1 MTRAIT
7 LAFLL
12 LIVSHFFTTRAEA
25 DLYYDTYQGTG
36 AYPTF
41 PGNGGSLTYPTALS
55 SGTVTGI
62 DFNWSSGAVLDSGQ
76 TDRVIVH
83 FYGYITIPDTGSQ
96 DIQFYLYADDG
107 VYMKL
112 DSTVVINDWQEQGAS
127 TWNYISTDQTLTGG
141 STYYLDMWMYENGGG
156 AAVKLYWDQTGSVA
170 IVPTSVYATTSG
182 PSTSTTIGSS
192 PGISGGQSTEIT
204 SARTRA
210 GTYNSNSDNSVYID
224 QAGDNNTVT
233 ITQQGT
239 AGNHVRGIDGAS
251 AGVITG
257 DSNTIDLKQGASTS
271 TDPNLIE
278 LSVVG
283 STNDISLYQDRQDDG
298 SQDTSAGGG
307 HTISLDL
314 FGSLNTIDVIQRN
327 DAGNDGNY
335 LGIDLVGNSNN
346 ISVIQ
351 RSNAGVTA
359 FIDVTGDNNLVDL
372 TQDYTVG
379 GGNHFADITLI
390 GNGHNVDLT
399 QSGSGSHNATI
410 SLTYGSASSSVTL
423 DQNSSLDQSY
433 SLEQTCYTIGG
444 CSATVTQYD

>member
-25 DLYYDTYQGTG
+25 DLNYDTYQGTG

-112 DSTVVINDWQEQGAS
+112 DSTVVIDDWQEQGPA
-127 TWNYISTDQTLTGG
+127 TWNYVSTDQTLTGG

-170 IVPTSVYATTSG
+170 IVPTSVYATTYTP
-182 PSTSTTIGSS
+182 PSTSTVTGSS

-210 GTYNSNSDNSVYID
+210 STYNSNSDNSVYID

-257 DSNTIDLKQGASTS
+257 DSNTIEIMQGASTS

-278 LSVVG
+278 LSVIG
-283 STNDISLYQDRQDDG
+283 STNDILLYQDRATDG
-298 SQDTSAGGG
+298 SQDGLASGG

-314 FGSLNTIDVIQRN
+314 FGDLNTIDVMQRN
-327 DAGNDGNY
+327 NSLAQGHY
-335 LGIDLVGNSNN
+335 VGIDLIGDSNVIDVLQTNDYSKKLFSTVTGNSNLIN
-346 ISVIQ
+346 VIQ
-351 RSNAGVTA
+351 K
-359 FIDVTGDNNLVDL
+359 GDSSK
-372 TQDYTVG
+372 Y
-379 GGNHFADITLI
+379 AEIELI
-390 GNGHNVDLT
+390 GNGHSVDLT
-399 QSGSGSHNATI
+399 QQGLGNHDASI

>member
-25 DLYYDTYQGTG
+25 DLNYDTYQGTG

-112 DSTVVINDWQEQGAS
+112 DSTVVINDWQEQGPS

-170 IVPTSVYATTSG
+170 IVPTSVYATTYTP
-182 PSTSTTIGSS
+182 PSTSTVTGSS

-210 GTYNSNSDNSVYID
+210 STYNSNSDNSVYID

-257 DSNTIDLKQGASTS
+257 DSNTIEIIQGSPNT

-283 STNDISLYQDRQDDG
+283 GNNNILLYQDRVNG
-298 SQDTSAGGG
+298 TGAIDTVATGG

-314 FGSLNTIDVIQRN
+314 FGDLNDIDVVQRN
-327 DAGNDGNY
+327 NTVNQGHY
-335 LGIDLVGNSNN
+335 VGIDLIGDSNVIDVFQTDDYSKKLFSTVTGNSNSIN
-346 ISVIQ
+346 VIQ
-351 RSNAGVTA
+351 Q
-359 FIDVTGDNNLVDL
+359 GDSSK
-372 TQDYTVG
+372 Y
-379 GGNHFADITLI
+379 AEIELI
-390 GNGHNVDLT
+390 GNGHSVDLT
-399 QSGSGSHNATI
+399 QQGLGNHDASI

-444 CSATVTQYD
+444 CSATVTQN